1 MPKKID
7 STIEAAKITSRRAM
21 FAVILAAFVT
31 ATGGFLAYN
40 YGKIF
45 SNPKT
50 FTGRAIDA
58 KTEAKLRGVKVSL
71 EGDAVPAV
79 AYTDSEGVFSF
90 PLTDANKEI
99 RLRLEQA
106 EYQNF
111 DLRIT
116 PAKNQGIQ
124 DVRMSPLTETV
135 KSRLTGYVFD
145 QKDNPLAGA
154 KVAIRELPEFPAAET
169 TSDGVFLLNNIPRK
183 IGDSVRLD
191 VTKEGYEPT
200 TVFVTLPNPPDPP
213 IKLKKRK

>member
-7 STIEAAKITSRRAM
+7 STIEAAKITSRRGM
-21 FAVILAAFVT
+21 IAVILAAFVT

-45 SNPKT
+45 SNPQT

-79 AYTDSEGVFSF
+79 AFTDSEGVFSF
-90 PLTDANKEI
+90 PLADANKEI

-145 QKDNPLAGA
+145 QKDKPLAGA

-169 TSDGVFLLNNIPRK
+169 TTDGAFWLNNIPRK
-183 IGDSVRLD
+183 KGEMVRLD

-200 TVFVTLPNPPDPP
+200 NEYVLLSNQKDF
-213 IKLKKRK
+213 KLKKRK